1 MVDQIHKFGIRP
13 FRSLIVVIRLVG
25 SSRESSFV
33 MNPRKMST
41 TVQRKKPWLIAVG
54 DGKAKATSIVP
65 PRLSAGG
72 ARRRSAALLD
82 PIVACLCMSKNPSG
96 RQSAHWSERQH
107 TSAPGEIVTGS
118 KVCLPT
124 QTAHATRA
132 CKTTPPVERERA
144 VLIGSHCPELETPGA
159 ILCATAAHTTNE
171 GRVMKDEYK

>member
-72 ARRRSAALLD
+72 CPQKKRCTAGPYRRLFVHEQESVRLAVRALVGTPAYERSRRDRYRIEGLFAD
-82 PIVACLCMSKNPSG
+82 SNSACDSG
-96 RQSAHWSERQH
+96 
-107 TSAPGEIVTGS
+107 V
-118 KVCLPT
+118 
-124 QTAHATRA
+124 
-132 CKTTPPVERERA
+132 
-144 VLIGSHCPELETPGA
+144 
-159 ILCATAAHTTNE
+159 
-171 GRVMKDEYK
+171 